1 MRVYDKQ
8 LHIYALYHGDKF
20 IDLGTQQEISK
31 RQNIKLKTLQFYGT
45 NVYKN
50 RIKGKEENRYILI
63 KIEGEEDGEGNK

>member
-8 LHIYALYHGDKF
+8 SHIYALYHGDKF

-45 NVYKN
+45 NVYKK

-63 KIEGEEDGEGNK
+63 KIEEDEDGERNK